1 MEEVAGVAERAGGGR
16 GAVEAAGHRPA
27 DALALR
33 GCDSEIVAEEAE
45 GGFEAGDAVGDVAGF
60 AHAGSIENVVA
71 GVAIQLI
78 VRADVEGSEVG
89 DPVFLDVTAG
99 VGRITVG
106 ERNIPGVVVIVLI
119 GKGQVQVL

>member
-1 MEEVAGVAERAGGGR
+1 MEEVAGVAERAGGGG

-60 AHAGSIENVVA
+60 AHAGPVEDVVA

-89 DPVFLDVTAG
+89 DAVILDVAAG
-99 VGRITVG
+99 VGRVTAG
-106 ERNIPGVVVIVLI
+106 EGIVPGVVIVDLI
-119 GKGQVQVL
+119 GKGQV